1 MPTEDFT
8 DAIAL
13 LKADHRK
20 VRDLFEKFESARSR
34 SKQAIAEE
42 ICKELKIHTVIE
54 EEIFYPALRGK
65 VEETTLNEAFVEHD
79 GAKVLVNDIMAG
91 GPDDEFYDA
100 KIKVLSE
107 EIRHHVR
114 EEEKPREGMFA
125 QAREAGVDLVAL
137 RDQLAERK
145 QELLDKAE
153 GSQLPPAEL
162 RVVVHA

>member
-1 MPTEDFT
+1 
-8 DAIAL
+8 
-13 LKADHRK
+13 
-20 VRDLFEKFESARSR
+20 
-34 SKQAIAEE
+34 
-42 ICKELKIHTVIE
+42 
-54 EEIFYPALRGK
+54 
-65 VEETTLNEAFVEHD
+65 
-79 GAKVLVNDIMAG
+79 MAG